1 MSQQTPTLRSS
12 DYAPKQSNSLRLAG
26 ATIHAVDQIGLA
38 TSREIEMTADEI
50 VRGATE
56 VADRLRI
63 LADTIREQT
72 RIASEQ
78 VAGFCD
84 KATSVLEGLHD
95 MQDKLLMN
103 GHEPETEGAKNG
115 TLALPTF
122 MSARAIGAHIDAV

>member
-1 MSQQTPTLRSS
+1 MSLQTQPSRPS
-12 DYAPKQSNSLRLAG
+12 DYAPKQSNPMRLAG

-38 TSREIEMTADEI
+38 TSNEIETTADEI

-84 KATSVLEGLHD
+84 KATTVLEGLHD

-115 TLALPTF
+115 TLALPGF
-122 MSARAIGAHIDAV
+122 MTTRAIGTH

>member
-1 MSQQTPTLRSS
+1 MSPQTHLSRSS
-12 DYAPKQSNSLRLAG
+12 SYAPKPPNPIRLAG
-26 ATIHAVDQIGLA
+26 ATVQAVDQIGLA
-38 TSREIEMTADEI
+38 TSNEIETTADEI

-84 KATSVLEGLHD
+84 KATSVLEGLRD
-95 MQDKLLMN
+95 IQDKLLMN
-103 GHEPETEGAKNG
+103 GHGPETQGAENG
-115 TLALPTF
+115 GLALPAF
-122 MSARAIGAHIDAV
+122 MTTRVIGTH